1 MTNLGDRQIRN
12 PSSGRGRLHGRWNR
26 DVREPRDQSRS
37 GKSVCARKQCGD
49 RRLRSLHRTVFAVVL
64 SAILSASAAPQLY
77 AQTYWDVEASTN
89 SLTLIKGETITYDLR
104 LSLPPTD
111 DDWWIVVLVDGVV
124 RDSGDYKGLRWI
136 PSVGREFDRSDWS
149 QDSNN
154 NPLPVP
160 GPWRDISIQVSDT
173 DDVVPGTTVTF
184 THEVRCPKTSHCP
197 VGNSATVTMT
207 IEGVS
212 GDDTDDGDGDTD
224 DGDGNTDDGDGNTD
238 DGDGNTDDGD
248 GNTDDGDGDTDD
260 GDGDTD
266 DGDGNTGGDDGAGE
280 RGGNTGDDGN
290 DDNDGV
296 ARSSRNTVG
305 WLRSFGARASTHVLD
320 AVDDRMQCARSR
332 RFGEASPG
340 HGRSGWRCGPRDP
353 RAASLVIGGRRLLGG
368 VTRADDSASQR
379 HVAHAYPDWPGH
391 DETRIERNS
400 FASRSLTAESLAG
413 SSFQF
418 SSGARD
424 AARSFHLWG
433 RGSYSRFDDRHGV
446 LRLDG
451 DVRSMT
457 LGAEFGGDRVLTGVA
472 LSHSVGS
479 GSHFRGGGESE
490 STLAG
495 IYPYA
500 HFGVNERLRVWG
512 TLGAGSGELTR
523 SVHDGETVRTGL
535 SMRMAAVG
543 GRTTLRSATAED
555 RLSLAV
561 DTDALLTR
569 IRSEE
574 GDHLMAGEAD
584 ASRLRVGLEGS
595 YAIVNDDGE
604 LAPYVDV
611 GVRHDA
617 GAGATGLGVEIGGG
631 IRFTHP
637 LLDLTTEFGVH
648 GLVAHEADDRSEWGA
663 SGSIRYDPH
672 SNTGRGPSFRLA
684 SSWGAESTGGS
695 GALLRRETVSDWLSD
710 GGSDVGVGIDAEF
723 GYGIPLRNG
732 AGTGTPWVGASLTER
747 RTDVRLGYR
756 LEFGRSA
763 GVGVE
768 GLIRDGTQ
776 DGVPSDHALMLRLSL
791 R

>member
-37 GKSVCARKQCGD
+37 GKSVHARKQCGD

-136 PSVGREFDRSDWS
+136 PSVGREFDRDDWP

-154 NPLPVP
+154 NPLQVP
-160 GPWRDISIQVSDT
+160 GPWRDIWIQVSDT

-197 VGNSATVTMT
+197 VGNSATVTVT

-212 GDDTDDGDGDTD
+212 DGDTDDGDGDTD

-238 DGDGNTDDGD
+238 GGGEA
-248 GNTDDGDGDTDD
+248 
-260 GDGDTD
+260 
-266 DGDGNTGGDDGAGE
+266 TGEDDDGAGE
-280 RGGNTGDDGN
+280 VDDNTGDDDTG
-290 DDNDGV
+290 DDDTGDDDDG
-296 ARSSRNTVG
+296 AAGSSRNTVG
-305 WLRSFGARASTHVLD
+305 WLRSFGALASAHVMD

-332 RFGEASPG
+332 RFRGASPG
-340 HGRSGWRCGPRDP
+340 HRPAGWRCGPGDP
-353 RAASLVIGGRRLLGG
+353 GAASLVIGGRRLLGG
-368 VTRADDSASQR
+368 VTRADDSGSQR

-512 TLGAGSGELTR
+512 TLGAGSGELMR
-523 SVHDGETVRTGL
+523 SVRDGETVRTGL

-561 DTDALLTR
+561 DTDALVTR

-617 GAGATGLGVEIGGG
+617 GADATGLGVEIGGG

-648 GLVAHEADDRSEWGA
+648 GLVAHEADDRSQWGA

-684 SSWGAESTGGS
+684 SSWGAGSTGGS

-756 LEFGRSA
+756 LDFDRSV
-763 GVGVE
+763 GIGVE

-776 DGVPSDHALMLRLSL
+776 DGVPSDHAVMLRLSL

>member
-197 VGNSATVTMT
+197 VGDSATVTMT

-224 DGDGNTDDGDGNTD
+224 DGDGNTDDGDGN
-238 DGDGNTDDGD
+238 
-248 GNTDDGDGDTDD
+248 
-260 GDGDTD
+260 TD

-368 VTRADDSASQR
+368 VTRAGDSASQR

-512 TLGAGSGELTR
+512 TLGAGSGELMR
-523 SVHDGETVRTGL
+523 SVRDGETVRTGL

-684 SSWGAESTGGS
+684 SSWGAGSTGGS

-710 GGSDVGVGIDAEF
+710 GGSDVGVGIDAE
-723 GYGIPLRNG
+723 P
-732 AGTGTPWVGASLTER
+732 SLPT
-747 RTDVRLGYR
+747 
-756 LEFGRSA
+756 
-763 GVGVE
+763 
-768 GLIRDGTQ
+768 
-776 DGVPSDHALMLRLSL
+776 
-791 R
+791 